1 MADVA
6 PGDIVVCRD
15 HFRLGRDAID
25 SAVTVR
31 ELIRERGARLFYY
44 SSGQEVPFQTAIDA
58 AMTFIQ
64 GVGAQMELGAI
75 RSGTR
80 EALRQRVRA
89 GRIAGGACFGYRNE
103 RRSDTGG
110 RQYTVAVVDEA
121 EAEVVRWIFRMCL
134 EGWGLKRT
142 AEDLNRRGVPSPGR
156 GRRGTRS
163 WDPSTIR
170 DILRRERYIGVY
182 VHGRKDSIK
191 RGGKRI
197 AQVADPAQVM
207 RVPVPEWRIIEDATW
222 EAVHAELPKRGP
234 RTYHTGRGSKH
245 ALAGIAKCDHCGG
258 GISTRNTKTS
268 RGRVTAYACGWHHK
282 RGQSVCPVTVCQPV
296 DEVESTLVQY
306 MAAKVLTE
314 AVAERIVADVTAEI
328 ERALATPNENSTL
341 EAELAQL
348 RAEQKR
354 YAAALAAAPDV
365 GELVAELQR
374 RSARIRQIEAE
385 LASAGRI
392 PQMRRELL
400 AQAQAAARDKLA
412 SLRQALAADRAGT
425 REVFQALFPPGSLR
439 FRPTVAD
446 GRKVWEIHGTAHL
459 EAGVPLRVT
468 PPGIERS
475 GNTTKQHEDQL
486 VSPAKANPGAVSRSL
501 VKADS
506 SKVAKLARLAEN
518 AVRNYDLQRAV
529 ELLRDIR
536 ALCVLSDERA
546 ECSRALACAADPG
559 VDRRST

>member
-1 MADVA
+1 MSSPGGPDSRSANLKLVRPQPALRILLRRSEKEGQEFSIDTQREGAVRFAEGLRRREPSVPWEGIHDYTDDGIAGDDFAGRVALRRLMADVA

-31 ELIRERGARLFYY
+31 DLVRDRRARLFYY
-44 SSGQEVPFQTAIDA
+44 SSGQEVAFGNAIDA

-64 GVGAQMELGAI
+64 GVGAQMELEAI
-75 RSGTR
+75 RSRTR

-103 RRSDTGG
+103 RKSDASG

-142 AEDLNRRGVPSPGR
+142 AEDLNRRGVSSPGR

-163 WDPSTIR
+163 WDPSAIR
-170 DILRRERYIGVY
+170 EILRRERYIGFY
-182 VHGRKDSIK
+182 VHGRKDRIK

-207 RVPVPEWRIIEDATW
+207 RVPVPDWRIIDDATW
-222 EAVHAELPKRGP
+222 EAVQAEIPNRAP
-234 RTYHTGRGSKH
+234 RTYQVGRGSKH

-282 RGQSVCPVTVCQPV
+282 RGQAVCPVTVCQPA
-296 DEVESTLVQY
+296 DEVEGALVEY
-306 MAAKVLTE
+306 MCATVLTE
-314 AVAERIVADVTAEI
+314 EIVERVVADVTAEI
-328 ERALATPNENSTL
+328 ERAIAAPSESTAL
-341 EAELAQL
+341 EVELAQL
-348 RAEQKR
+348 RSEQKK

-365 GELVAELQR
+365 CELVAELQR
-374 RSARIRQIEAE
+374 RSTRIRQIEAE
-385 LASAGRI
+385 LAVAGRL
-392 PQMRRELL
+392 PQMRHDIID
-400 AQAQAAARDKLA
+400 QAQASARQKLA
-412 SLRQALAADRAGT
+412 SLREALAADRAGT
-425 REVFQALFPPGSLR
+425 REAFQALFPPGSLR

-446 GRKVWEIHGTAHL
+446 GRKVWAIHGTAHL

-468 PPGIERS
+468 PPGIE
-475 GNTTKQHEDQL
+475 
-486 VSPAKANPGAVSRSL
+486 PGIA
-501 VKADS
+501 
-506 SKVAKLARLAEN
+506 
-518 AVRNYDLQRAV
+518 
-529 ELLRDIR
+529 
-536 ALCVLSDERA
+536 
-546 ECSRALACAADPG
+546 P
-559 VDRRST
+559 

>member
-1 MADVA
+1 MVPFASRRGSAAANLLSPGRACTITSTTESPATIFAGRLALRKLMADVA

-31 ELIRERGARLFYY
+31 ELVRDSRARLFYY
-44 SSGQEVPFQTAIDA
+44 SSGQEVAFGSAVDA

-64 GVGAQMELGAI
+64 GVGAQMELEAI
-75 RSGTR
+75 RSRTR

-103 RRSDTGG
+103 RKSDASG
-110 RQYTVAVVDEA
+110 RQYTVAVVDDA

-142 AEDLNRRGVPSPGR
+142 AEDLNRRGVLSPGR

-170 DILRRERYIGVY
+170 DILRRERYIGIY
-182 VHGRKDSIK
+182 VHGRKDRIK

-207 RVPVPEWRIIEDATW
+207 RVPVPEWRIIDDPTW
-222 EAVHAELPKRGP
+222 EAVHAELPKRGA
-234 RTYHTGRGSKH
+234 RTYQVGRGSKH

-282 RGQSVCPVTVCQPV
+282 RGRSVCPVTVCQPA
-296 DEVESTLVQY
+296 DEVEGTLVQY
-306 MAAKVLTE
+306 MCATVLTDE
-314 AVAERIVADVTAEI
+314 LVERIVADVTAKI
-328 ERALATPNENSTL
+328 ERAVAAPSESTAM

-348 RAEQKR
+348 RSEQKK
-354 YAAALAAAPDV
+354 YGAALAAAPDV
-365 GELVAELQR
+365 RELVSELQR
-374 RSARIRQIEAE
+374 RSVRIRQIEGE
-385 LASAGRI
+385 LAVAGRL
-392 PQMRRELL
+392 PEMRRDLL
-400 AQAQAAARDKLA
+400 AQAQASARKKLA
-412 SLRQALAADRAGT
+412 SLREALAADRTGT
-425 REVFQALFPPGSLR
+425 REAFQALFPPGSLR
-439 FRPTVAD
+439 FRPTMAD
-446 GRKVWEIHGTAHL
+446 GRKVWAIHGTAHL

-468 PPGIERS
+468 PPGIE
-475 GNTTKQHEDQL
+475 
-486 VSPAKANPGAVSRSL
+486 PGIA
-501 VKADS
+501 
-506 SKVAKLARLAEN
+506 
-518 AVRNYDLQRAV
+518 
-529 ELLRDIR
+529 
-536 ALCVLSDERA
+536 
-546 ECSRALACAADPG
+546 P
-559 VDRRST
+559 